1 MRNKH
6 STISGILLI
15 ISTQIALANTDKHNI
30 ESIKCKPTVAYN
42 CTLQD
47 CKKIDI
53 IDIYTSQ
60 YFEVDLKNKKVI
72 GSVNKLV
79 TNIDFTA
86 KDSSGENALIFF
98 GSHHRA
104 SSPYDWILRV
114 ELDNGEMKLTSVSSD
129 EVNTLFGQCYWGA
142 EK

>member
-1 MRNKH
+1 M
-6 STISGILLI
+6 ISGILLI
-15 ISTQIALANTDKHNI
+15 TSSQTALANTDKQNI

-42 CTLQD
+42 CTLQS

-53 IDIYTSQ
+53 IDIFTSQ
-60 YFEVDLKNKKVI
+60 YFEVDLKNKKII
-72 GSVNKLV
+72 GSISKLV

-86 KDSSGENALIFF
+86 KKSSSKNALIFF

-104 SSPYDWILRV
+104 SSPYDWILRI
-114 ELDNGEMKLTSVSSD
+114 ELDDGEMKLTSISSD
-129 EVNTLFGQCYWGA
+129 ETNTLFGQCHWVA